1 MQRMNAT
8 LANPLLPPPVRI
20 ALALMAAGAMSAC
33 APSGLEARR
42 TEARSL
48 AAHAG
53 WERVAIDSGRFVLI
67 AHRPHPVQRVDTLSV
82 YIEGDGL
89 AWLSRSEPS
98 RDPTPLDSVALGLAL
113 RQPSGA
119 AVHLARPCQFTL
131 DPERRNCSKQY
142 WTSHRFA
149 GEVVDSMSRA
159 IDRLKADQGAQGLEL
174 VGYSG
179 GGAIA
184 TLLAARRGDVE
195 RLITVAGNLDPAA
208 WTRLHRITPLEGS
221 LDPVDVAP
229 ALSKLEQ
236 IHLAGAK
243 DRELPAELAE
253 GWLRRLRTPSAARLQ
268 VVPDFDHHCCWVE
281 AWPTLYP
288 DPAPRPDPAR

>member
-1 MQRMNAT
+1 MKAT
-8 LANPLLPPPVRI
+8 LANSLLAPPVRLV
-20 ALALMAAGAMSAC
+20 LALMAAGATSAC
-33 APSGLEARR
+33 APTGLEARR

-67 AHRPHPVQRVDTLSV
+67 AHRPRPVQRVERLSV

-98 RDPTPLDSVALGLAL
+98 RDPTPLDPVALGLAL
-113 RQPSGA
+113 RHPSGA
-119 AVHLARPCQFTL
+119 AVHLGRPCQFTL
-131 DPERRNCSKQY
+131 DMERRNCSNKY

-149 GEVVDSMSRA
+149 PEVVDS
-159 IDRLKADQGAQGLEL
+159 IDHALDRIKADHGAQALEL

-184 TLLAARRGDVE
+184 ALVAARRDDVE

-208 WTRLHRITPLEGS
+208 WTRMHRITPLEGS
-221 LDPVDVAP
+221 LDPVVVAP
-229 ALSKLEQ
+229 ALSELEQ
-236 IHLAGAK
+236 IHLSGAK
-243 DRELPAELAE
+243 DRELPAELAQ
-253 GWLRRLRTPSAARLQ
+253 GWLRHLRSPSAASLRI
-268 VVPDFDHHCCWVE
+268 VPDFDHHCCWVE
-281 AWPTLYP
+281 AWPMLYP
-288 DPAPRPDPAR
+288 GLASRAAPAH